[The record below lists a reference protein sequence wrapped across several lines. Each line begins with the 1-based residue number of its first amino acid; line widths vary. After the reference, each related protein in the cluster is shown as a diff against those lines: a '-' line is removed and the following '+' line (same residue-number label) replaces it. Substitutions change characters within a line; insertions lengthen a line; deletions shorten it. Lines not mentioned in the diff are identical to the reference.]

1 VDVRAPSQ
9 PAYRR
14 LTRADLELIAHRH
27 VRGASDGAI
36 ARELDVDRSSVRRA
50 RKRPAALELIA
61 AERKRELKRAESQRY
76 RDRKKV
82 LALGAETAPETPP
95 DGPGQPTQP
104 APPRAR
110 AALPVPTAGPER
122 PDFEH
127 TAVHHPPRHP
137 GMVGDASFQGAGS
150 GLGHF
155 GFSRQPGAGSDPAA
169 QVAASHAGRVTLRRP
184 GRVIMVD
191 PAEAAEW
198 RSRGWR

>member
-76 RDRKKV
+76 RDRKKERER
-82 LALGAETAPETPP
+82 AEREA
-95 DGPGQPTQP
+95 
-104 APPRAR
+104 
-110 AALPVPTAGPER
+110 
-122 PDFEH
+122 
-127 TAVHHPPRHP
+127 
-137 GMVGDASFQGAGS
+137 
-150 GLGHF
+150 
-155 GFSRQPGAGSDPAA
+155 DPAA
-169 QVAASHAGRVTLRRP
+169 EVANQSEHAAHQAVNPPSLSGEPGYRRQRQEGGRILNISTGTLGDSKAAYMDWLDEHDIRAGRTPPRR
-184 GRVIMVD
+184 
-191 PAEAAEW
+191 
-198 RSRGWR
+198 RG